1 MSEIAALV
9 SLEEYLSTSYRPD
22 VEFIDGVLKEKPVVS
37 PVHGKTQM
45 ILGWWFSMHGEEW
58 GIQVVAETRTK
69 VTVNRVRLPDAS
81 VLPAG
86 PLPKRALL
94 KAALIAIE
102 VLSET
107 DSYRDLKERARDLEA
122 MGVRNIWLLD
132 PATQTAEVW
141 THGDWRSF
149 DGVRLQA
156 SESPMYLDLVWLW
169 EQVGPEE

>member
-1 MSEIAALV
+1 M
-9 SLEEYLSTSYRPD
+9 
-22 VEFIDGVLKEKPVVS
+22 LKQKPVVS

-45 ILGWWFSMHGEEW
+45 MLGWWFGMHGEEW
-58 GIQVVAETRTK
+58 GIQVVAGTRTK
-69 VTVNRVRLPDAS
+69 VTGNRVRLPDAS

-107 DSYRDLKERARDLEA
+107 DSYHDLKERARDLGA
-122 MGVRNIWLLD
+122 MGVRNVWLLD
-132 PATQTAEVW
+132 PATQTAEVR
-141 THGDWRSF
+141 TGGDWRPF
-149 DGVRLQA
+149 DGTRLQA
-156 SESPMYLDLVWLW
+156 LDSPIYLDLAWLW